1 MFRYCEGDLS
11 GYPCRKPPGEFL
23 QQAFGAPEVQRAFRS
38 VGGYKHVEANA
49 NAVGHLLPDP
59 RLKLKEYLLVSSNMA
74 EKSTHLQFHDFLITS
89 IYIVISFAMF
99 DCQYLFDILSALV
112 CFTHLGSGVL
122 QFCEGAWVYSLFVFQ
137 SFCQTSIWDHH
148 RSSHIITVMCV
159 GWKHLWEFSLIVFHP
174 CSKWFISFLN

>member
-23 QQAFGAPEVQRAFRS
+23 QQAIGAPEVQRAFRS

-49 NAVGHLLPDP
+49 NAVIHLLPDP

-74 EKSTHLQFHDFLITS
+74 EKFTHLQFHDFLITS
-89 IYIVISFAMF
+89 IYIVRSFAMF
-99 DCQYLFDILSALV
+99 DCQYLFDILSDGGPLV

-122 QFCEGAWVYSLFVFQ
+122 QFCEGVWVYSLFVFQ
-137 SFCQTSIWDHH
+137 SFCQTSIYLRSLIDHH
-148 RSSHIITVMCV
+148 
-159 GWKHLWEFSLIVFHP
+159 
-174 CSKWFISFLN
+174 IS